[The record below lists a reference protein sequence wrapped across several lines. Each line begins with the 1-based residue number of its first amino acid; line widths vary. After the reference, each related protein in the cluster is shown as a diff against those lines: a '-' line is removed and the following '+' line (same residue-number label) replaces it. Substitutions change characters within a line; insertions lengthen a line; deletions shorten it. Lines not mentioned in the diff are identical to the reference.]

1 MLSGIRVIIKLMN
14 RNTKIFIAGH
24 SGMVGSSILRLL
36 KKENYENLFFLPS
49 KKLNLEDKNKTFN
62 TIEKINPEIIIM
74 AAAKV
79 GGIYANDTYPYDF
92 IQKNLSIQLNL
103 IEAAN
108 RYDIKKFIFLGSS
121 CAYPKLAKQPIK
133 EESLLTGPL
142 EATNRPYAIAKIAGI
157 EMCAALNRQKN
168 KKFLSVMPC
177 NLYGPNDNYDLM
189 TSHVLPALINKIHLA
204 KINNNNKVE
213 LWGSGTP
220 LREFMHV
227 DDLSRAIIFILKLKK
242 KNYEDLI
249 LSNKFSLINIGSG
262 EEISIKNLA
271 QKIAKI
277 VGFTGQ
283 IKFNREFPDG
293 TPRKILNTSKLNKL
307 GWKNK
312 IDLDRGILGVYNNF
326 I

>member
-1 MLSGIRVIIKLMN
+1 MN

-24 SGMVGSSILRLL
+24 TGMVGSSILRLL
-36 KKENYENLFFLPS
+36 KKANYENLFFLPS
-49 KKLNLEDKNKTFN
+49 IKLNLEDKNKTFN
-62 TIEKINPEIIIM
+62 TIEKIKPEIIIM
-74 AAAKV
+74 SAAKV

-92 IQKNLSIQLNL
+92 IQKNLSIQSNL
-103 IEAAN
+103 IEASN

-121 CAYPKLAKQPIK
+121 CAYPKFAKQPIK
-133 EESLLTGPL
+133 EECLLTGPL
-142 EATNRPYAIAKIAGI
+142 ETTNRPYAIAKIAGI

-189 TSHVLPALINKIHLA
+189 NSHVLPALIKKIYLA
-204 KINNNNKVE
+204 KTKNDKKVE
-213 LWGSGTP
+213 LWGSGKP

-249 LSNKFSLINIGSG
+249 LSNNFSLINVGSG
-262 EEISIKNLA
+262 EEISIKDLA
-271 QKIAKI
+271 KKISKI
-277 VGFTGQ
+277 IGFTGQ
-283 IKFNREFPDG
+283 IKFNKEFPDG
-293 TPRKILNTSKLNKL
+293 TPRKVLNINKMKKL

-312 IDLDRGILGVYNNF
+312 IDLDRGISEVYNNF